1 MAFFIVFLI
10 NFVWEICCRAVASLM
25 STLVFPIL
33 PWVFQVLVI
42 GYFGSVALYAASI
55 GKSTFK
61 VVGPDNMTTSNCSCT
76 SVIVS

>member
-1 MAFFIVFLI
+1 
-10 NFVWEICCRAVASLM
+10 M
-25 STLVFPIL
+25 STLVFPIF

-42 GYFGSVALYAASI
+42 GYFAAVALYAASI

-61 VVGPDNMTTSNCSCT
+61 VVGPDNMTTTNCSCT